1 MVFAFLPVLIM
12 TLLAIRQ
19 IRWSGTASA
28 MVIPMVLAAMW
39 LILSHHAPRWRA
51 ISAWAV
57 LLLATLPTSAAIF
70 FRVMDAQER
79 GNMVDQSIVPSVVTR
94 DICQRLA
101 ATAPGKR
108 LVVLASPS
116 TSTEIIYY
124 GGAKALGT
132 LYWENLEGLRKA
144 AEIYSLRDENEALRR
159 IQELGV
165 THILLFSW
173 DSFGQRYVR
182 LQRGLGKDD
191 EARDGF
197 IPALL
202 EGTRPQP
209 TWLTP
214 LYYPLPEEYK
224 LGNDQWVRIYAIAPG
239 QSRAEWFHGVAIYQ
253 LDAGKED
260 LAERS
265 LREAIALEPDKINS
279 RVALLLLLASQ
290 ERPHDLATEVRSTL
304 ENLHENGRQI
314 IEKAASDLANSNQ
327 PSAAASLQ
335 KALAELDKP

>member
-1 MVFAFLPVLIM
+1 
-12 TLLAIRQ
+12 
-19 IRWSGTASA
+19 
-28 MVIPMVLAAMW
+28 
-39 LILSHHAPRWRA
+39 
-51 ISAWAV
+51 
-57 LLLATLPTSAAIF
+57 
-70 FRVMDAQER
+70 
-79 GNMVDQSIVPSVVTR
+79 
-94 DICQRLA
+94 
-101 ATAPGKR
+101 
-108 LVVLASPS
+108 
-116 TSTEIIYY
+116 
-124 GGAKALGT
+124 

-144 AEIYSLRDENEALRR
+144 AAIYSLRDENEALNR

-209 TWLTP
+209 AWLTP
-214 LYYPLPEEYK
+214 LYYPLPKEYK
-224 LGNDQWVRIYAIAPG
+224 LGDDQWVRIYAVAPG

-265 LREAIALEPDKINS
+265 LREALTLEPGKVNS
-279 RVALLLLLASQ
+279 RIALLLLLATQ
-290 ERPHDLATEVRSTL
+290 QRPAELAAEVQSALKNIGANAHKLIQQAAVDLA
-304 ENLHENGRQI
+304 
-314 IEKAASDLANSNQ
+314 KSNQ
-327 PSAAASLQ
+327 TSAADALQ
-335 KALAELDKP
+335 KALSDNEKF